1 MADTVNWQTLQTGGC
16 SPINSHQ
23 RTTNVSPGS
32 RYPPPHS
39 LTIFRSGFY
48 PQLILSSSLS
58 LSSLY
63 VQPTGSKAQNISQGP
78 GESLLQDVSVAGR
91 PCNDPLHPCP
101 TASSNTTPYLHYGV
115 PERAETWGWE
125 HEEVR
130 KAEGRERAR
139 ARCPIPEAVCFILCN
154 KLFFLLHVQVLP
166 VLTWLYSAIHV
177 SGQTGQQG
185 PF

>member
-1 MADTVNWQTLQTGGC
+1 MFPQGHAILLHTH
-16 SPINSHQ
+16 SPSSVQ
-23 RTTNVSPGS
+23 V
-32 RYPPPHS
+32 
-39 LTIFRSGFY
+39 FY

-115 PERAETWGWE
+115 PERAGTWGWE